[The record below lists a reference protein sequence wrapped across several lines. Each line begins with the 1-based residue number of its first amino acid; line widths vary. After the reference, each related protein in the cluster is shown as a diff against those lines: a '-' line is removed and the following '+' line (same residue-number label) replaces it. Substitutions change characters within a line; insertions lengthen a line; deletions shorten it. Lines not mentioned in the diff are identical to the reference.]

1 MWNMNNFLYIKNH
14 SQNHF
19 ENVWMECKNLGC
31 KSFEI
36 VLLNNFEA
44 TNLGKIIQ
52 E

>member
-1 MWNMNNFLYIKNH
+1 
-14 SQNHF
+14 
-19 ENVWMECKNLGC
+19 MECKNLGC